1 MIKNNNNKN
10 NGLTIAKWT
19 HLQYIGDG
27 NAHLHRM
34 LQVIRLG
41 QFQVVILASIWVI
54 GIGPSAVAVLF
65 SDLMMIFIDYLADSQ
80 WQRIAPL

>member
-1 MIKNNNNKN
+1 MEN
-10 NGLTIAKWT
+10 
-19 HLQYIGDG
+19 IGDG

-54 GIGPSAVAVLF
+54 GIGPDAVAVLF
-65 SDLMMIFIDYLADSQ
+65 SDLMMIFIGYL
-80 WQRIAPL
+80 